1 MSSAIQL
8 SVIKTVGIILTPW
21 MIGFWNW
28 MVANGLGVF
37 ELPSGATSK
46 NLIYIFL
53 IPSLLTVSN
62 SVLSGFHVVFH
73 QYADGCGSGT
83 GSMSWLQATIDAINI
98 MNIKQLY
105 FFIFVGVIHYNINE
119 LLMEKLRGEIIF
131 AVPDKNLIFTP
142 K

>member
-1 MSSAIQL
+1 ML
-8 SVIKTVGIILTPW
+8 
-21 MIGFWNW
+21 
-28 MVANGLGVF
+28 
-37 ELPSGATSK
+37 
-46 NLIYIFL
+46 
-53 IPSLLTVSN
+53 
-62 SVLSGFHVVFH
+62 
-73 QYADGCGSGT
+73 
-83 GSMSWLQATIDAINI
+83 WLQATIDVINS